1 MYSLSLP
8 PLPPSLSSLFY
19 SLPPSLSFIP
29 TLPPFLSPFLPLSSL
44 SLQFSQ
50 DHFMKLYSSY
60 IEHYS
65 QARSTLEAAKLSK
78 ASLCKA
84 LEVHAI
90 TYSLNPFSPD
100 LLLTGYPFPLFPTY
114 FPLSL
119 SYNVCTHVQY
129 SVCMCVYFC
138 N

>member
-1 MYSLSLP
+1 MYNVHVLSFSP
-8 PLPPSLSSLFY
+8 SSSSFPFFPLLLSF
-19 SLPPSLSFIP
+19 SLSF
-29 TLPPFLSPFLPLSSL
+29 PPFLPSSPFPLSL
-44 SLQFSQ
+44 SFQFSQ

-100 LLLTGYPFPLFPTY
+100 LLLTGYLFLSFLPTS
-114 FPLSL
+114 LSL
-119 SYNVCTHVQY
+119 IYNVCTQY
-129 SVCMCVYFC
+129 MYSTVCVCIFL
-138 N
+138 